1 MNIVKSKH
9 ASHRCKNRSVPDG
22 ILELLEDFGMRKRRA
37 GADVL
42 YFDNK
47 SKKRIKR
54 HYGSSLL
61 GRDNWQNLYA
71 VIADDGGLITVGFRT
86 RRIKAN

>member
-47 SKKRIKR
+47 SKKRIL
-54 HYGSSLL
+54 HNLFSAVLL
-61 GRDNWQNLYA
+61 LVLGLFETMLFVFLSMVFFAYA
-71 VIADDGGLITVGFRT
+71 MVL
-86 RRIKAN
+86 